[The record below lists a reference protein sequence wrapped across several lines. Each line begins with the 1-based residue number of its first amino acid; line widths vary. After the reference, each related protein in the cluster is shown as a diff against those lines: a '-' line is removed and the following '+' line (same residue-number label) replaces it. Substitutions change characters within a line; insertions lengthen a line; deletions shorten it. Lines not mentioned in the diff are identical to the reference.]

1 VLLGEATH
9 GTHEFYQERA
19 RITERLIVERGF
31 TAVALEAD
39 WPDAYRVNRYVR
51 GEGSDRDDEESLRDF
66 KRFPS
71 WMWRNREIVEL
82 VDWLRSYNDSL
93 PEKAFQTLVVL
104 VRNRGRLVTKTEL
117 IDAVWPD
124 AIVEEN
130 NLDKSIHAIRNA
142 LQDRPTEQR
151 YIKTVRKHGYR
162 FVADVEKIDRA
173 ETNEADPAEFR
184 EIQLSSYVPDAVVQT
199 TNGNVDGQESPLRE
213 CAPDG
218 HRLKIAAAIG
228 IMFFL
233 AVGGW
238 FLIQNLRPG
247 KSANS
252 ENAITGRSPAYDLY
266 VRGKVK
272 VASENL
278 EDTEAA
284 IALLEQAIAIDPDL
298 AEAHAQ
304 LARGYNTMAFKY
316 SSDAERK
323 RYHEN
328 AEVEIEKALALNPN
342 LGEAH
347 FARGLIL
354 WSNTRGFPHEK
365 VIESYKRSLALAPN
379 LDETHHQL
387 SLVYSHIGL
396 LDEAEQ
402 SVNRAIEINPNNTLA
417 RFRAGVY
424 SEYKGKFEEAIS
436 VFKTIPRDFTPLLI
450 DRSMAEA
457 LIQSGRPKEADQI
470 VEEYLAKFPKDEG
483 GSFTSVKALLL
494 ANAGRE
500 DEALQAIARA
510 EELGKGFGH
519 FHHTAYNIACAFA
532 ALDRADEAV
541 KWLENAADTGFP
553 NYPYFEIDPNLESIR
568 HSQKYIEFMSKLR
581 NQWLHFKKFAQ
592 A

>member
-1 VLLGEATH
+1 MSKENKEIYEFGPYRLDVGEH
-9 GTHEFYQERA
+9 LFERTDGIA
-19 RITERLIVERGF
+19 
-31 TAVALEAD
+31 
-39 WPDAYRVNRYVR
+39 
-51 GEGSDRDDEESLRDF
+51 
-66 KRFPS
+66 
-71 WMWRNREIVEL
+71 
-82 VDWLRSYNDSL
+82 NDSL

-104 VRNRGRLVTKTEL
+104 IRNRGRLVTKNEL
-117 IDAVWPD
+117 IEAVWRD

-142 LQDRPTEQR
+142 LKDRPTEQK

-162 FVADVEKIDRA
+162 FVADVKNLEDA
-173 ETNEADPAEFR
+173 ESDEADR
-184 EIQLSSYVPDAVVQT
+184 STIRNIQHSSHITDASVQA
-199 TNGNVDGQESPLRE
+199 TNGHVDGQESPLAESTPRSQW
-213 CAPDG
+213 
-218 HRLKIAAAIG
+218 LKIVAAIV
-228 IMFFL
+228 ITFVV
-233 AVGGW
+233 AVGVW
-238 FLIQNLRPG
+238 FVSESWR
-247 KSANS
+247 SAKLS
-252 ENAITGRSPAYDLY
+252 ETESAGSGRSPAYDLY

-284 IALLEQAIAIDPDL
+284 IALLEQAIAIDPDF

-342 LGEAH
+342 LAEAH

-365 VIESYKRSLALAPN
+365 AIESYKRSLALSPN

-402 SVNRAIEINPNNTLA
+402 SVNRALEINPNNTLA

-424 SEYKGKFEEAIS
+424 SEYKGNFEEAIS

-457 LIQSGRPKEADQI
+457 LIQVGRMQEADRI
-470 VEEYLAKFPKDEG
+470 AEEYLAKFPKDEG

-494 ANAGRE
+494 AKAGRQ
-500 DEALQAIARA
+500 DEAVQAIARA
-510 EELGKGFGH
+510 EEIGNGFGH
-519 FHHTAYNIACAFA
+519 FHHTAYNIASAYA
-532 ALDRADEAV
+532 ALGRSDEAV
-541 KWLENAADTGFP
+541 RWLENAADTGFP

-568 HSQKYIEFMSKLR
+568 HSQKYIEFMAKLR
-581 NQWLHFKKFAQ
+581 IQWLHFKKFAE